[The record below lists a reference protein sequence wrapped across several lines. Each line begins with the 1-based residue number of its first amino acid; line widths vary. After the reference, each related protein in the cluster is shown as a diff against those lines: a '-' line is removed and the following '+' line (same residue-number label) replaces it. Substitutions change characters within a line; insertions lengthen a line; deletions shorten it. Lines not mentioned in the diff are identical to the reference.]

1 MGGEFPRLLP
11 TMGRERRCLPLPE
24 TSILELLTIRRTD
37 LTVNRDLDLQQDQP
51 PHPRRETLTTSKPR
65 MLDSK
70 RGSKPDHNNFLNN
83 SSNSNS
89 HRDSHRD
96 SLNSSSNSNSHR
108 DSHSSNSNSNS
119 HRDSHSS

>member
-1 MGGEFPRLLP
+1 
-11 TMGRERRCLPLPE
+11 MGRERRCLPLPE

-37 LTVNRDLDLQQDQP
+37 LTVNRDLDLQQDQL

-65 MLDSK
+65 MLDSSSK
-70 RGSKPDHNNFLNN
+70 RGSKPDHNNFLSN
-83 SSNSNS
+83 SSNSN
-89 HRDSHRD
+89 SHRD

-119 HRDSHSS
+119 HRDSLNNSS